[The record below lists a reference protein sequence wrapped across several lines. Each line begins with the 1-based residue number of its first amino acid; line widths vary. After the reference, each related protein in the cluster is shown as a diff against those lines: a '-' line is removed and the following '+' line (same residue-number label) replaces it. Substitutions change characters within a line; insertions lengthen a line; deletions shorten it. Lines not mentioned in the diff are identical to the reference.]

1 MCSQIFSKATS
12 VSAGNFR
19 APTECVASFKVLIT
33 GNLTT
38 HDFFVKKFERALLQT
53 VEFNRLR
60 RFGRLRDFSRSCFS
74 LACAARI
81 IFLPK
86 AGGQQRRF
94 AGVFDRRRRI
104 LYVWFGRRSS
114 SMDPDDYDPIA
125 AALKED
131 IGKGDI
137 TTEFFVP
144 EALHASGRIVA
155 HEPAVVAGTAT
166 AAEIFRKIDPETNVQ
181 IVRPDGEAVP
191 PGDVVIEV
199 RGLARSILKAERVA
213 LNFLQR
219 LCGVATLT
227 RQFVDAVGNHPAK
240 ILDTR
245 KTTPGLR
252 ALEKAAVVAGGG
264 VNHRSGLFDMVLVK
278 DNHLAAL
285 NGLSGFSDQIRRLR
299 TERPNVRIE
308 VEADDLEQARAF
320 VEIDGIDVILL
331 DNMVPAQ
338 IREALALRKNNI
350 KFEASGGI
358 TLKNVRR
365 VAATGVDYISIGA
378 LTNAARAID
387 LGLEMNHVHG

>member
-1 MCSQIFSKATS
+1 
-12 VSAGNFR
+12 
-19 APTECVASFKVLIT
+19 
-33 GNLTT
+33 
-38 HDFFVKKFERALLQT
+38 
-53 VEFNRLR
+53 
-60 RFGRLRDFSRSCFS
+60 
-74 LACAARI
+74 
-81 IFLPK
+81 
-86 AGGQQRRF
+86 
-94 AGVFDRRRRI
+94 
-104 LYVWFGRRSS
+104 
-114 SMDPDDYDPIA
+114 MDPDDYDLIA

-144 EALHASGRIVA
+144 ETLHAGGRIVA
-155 HEPAVVAGTAT
+155 HEPAIVAGTGT
-166 AAEIFRKIDPETNVQ
+166 AAEIFRKIDPATDVQ
-181 IVRPDGEAVP
+181 IVRRDGEAVAA
-191 PGDVVIEV
+191 GDTVIEV

-219 LCGVATLT
+219 LCGIATLT

-252 ALEKAAVVAGGG
+252 VLEKAAVVAGGG

-285 NGLSGFSDQIRRLR
+285 GGLSGFADQIRRLR
-299 TERPNVRIE
+299 KERPNVRIE
-308 VEADDLEQARAF
+308 VEADDLEQTRAF

-331 DNMVPAQ
+331 DNMGPAQ
-338 IREALALRKNNI
+338 IREALALRRNSI
-350 KFEASGGI
+350 KFEASGGV

-365 VAATGVDYISIGA
+365 IAATGVDYISIGA

-387 LGLEMNHVHG
+387 LGLEVTHVHG

>member
-1 MCSQIFSKATS
+1 
-12 VSAGNFR
+12 
-19 APTECVASFKVLIT
+19 
-33 GNLTT
+33 
-38 HDFFVKKFERALLQT
+38 
-53 VEFNRLR
+53 
-60 RFGRLRDFSRSCFS
+60 
-74 LACAARI
+74 
-81 IFLPK
+81 
-86 AGGQQRRF
+86 
-94 AGVFDRRRRI
+94 
-104 LYVWFGRRSS
+104 
-114 SMDPDDYDPIA
+114 MDPDDYDPIA

-137 TTEFFVP
+137 TTEFFIP

-166 AAEIFRKIDPETNVQ
+166 AAEIFRKVDPETDVQ
-181 IVRPDGEAVP
+181 IVRPDGEAVAA
-191 PGDVVIEV
+191 GEIVIEV
-199 RGLARSILKAERVA
+199 RGLARSILKAERAA

-252 ALEKAAVVAGGG
+252 VLEKAAVVAGGG

-285 NGLSGFSDQIRRLR
+285 GGLSGFADQIRQLR
-299 TERPNVRIE
+299 KERPNIRIE

-338 IREALALRKNNI
+338 IREALALRRNNI

-365 VAATGVDYISIGA
+365 IAATGVDYISIGA
-378 LTNAARAID
+378 LTNAAHAID
-387 LGLEMNHVHG
+387 LGLEMTHVHG

>member
-1 MCSQIFSKATS
+1 M
-12 VSAGNFR
+12 N
-19 APTECVASFKVLIT
+19 
-33 GNLTT
+33 
-38 HDFFVKKFERALLQT
+38 
-53 VEFNRLR
+53 
-60 RFGRLRDFSRSCFS
+60 
-74 LACAARI
+74 
-81 IFLPK
+81 
-86 AGGQQRRF
+86 
-94 AGVFDRRRRI
+94 
-104 LYVWFGRRSS
+104 
-114 SMDPDDYDPIA
+114 PDDYDPIA

-144 EALHASGRIVA
+144 DTLHASGRIVV
-155 HEPAVVAGTAT
+155 HEPAVIAGTKA
-166 AAEIFRKIDPETNVQ
+166 AAEIFRKVDPATDVQ
-181 IVRPDGEAVP
+181 IVHADSDAVVAS
-191 PGDVVIEV
+191 DVVIEV

-219 LCGVATLT
+219 LCGIATLT

-252 ALEKAAVVAGGG
+252 VLEKAAVVAGGG
-264 VNHRSGLFDMVLVK
+264 VNHRSGLYDMVLVK

-285 NGLSGFSDQIRRLR
+285 GGLSGFADQIRQLR
-299 TERPNVRIE
+299 KERPNIRIE

-338 IREALALRKNNI
+338 IREALALRRNNI

-365 VAATGVDYISIGA
+365 IAATGVDYISIGA
-378 LTNAARAID
+378 LTNSAPAVD
-387 LGLEMNHVHG
+387 LGLEMTHDHS